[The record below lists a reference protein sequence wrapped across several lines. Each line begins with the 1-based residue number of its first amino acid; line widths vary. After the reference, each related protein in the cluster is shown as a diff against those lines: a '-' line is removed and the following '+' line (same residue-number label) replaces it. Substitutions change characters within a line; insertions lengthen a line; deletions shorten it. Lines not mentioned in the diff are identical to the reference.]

1 MTNSVGSPGEGSN
14 TGGAESPAVS
24 FANLVKEFGENR
36 VLNQVNLDFY
46 PGSIHALLGANG
58 SGKSTLIKILAG
70 YHPLTSGQI
79 YLHGDEVGKQL
90 TPVLVQERG
99 VRFVHQDLGLVGD
112 LSVTDNFGLL
122 LGYETSGA
130 AISWKKQRE
139 EVREDLAAVGI
150 EDIDPDTLVRDL
162 GPIQQT
168 LVALARATKGIL
180 DSGGILVLD
189 EPTARLPND
198 QVDELLVRCRALR
211 DRGVALIYVS
221 HRLDEVF
228 AMADTVS
235 VLRDGNLVFSGAI
248 TDTDEEH
255 LTSVITGLSAE
266 ATARH
271 QRRTVVEDE
280 YDDTHTHQLR
290 TAPPVLEAVG
300 ISGSRVRDASLR
312 LYPGEVLAITGLAG
326 SGRSEVGRLLFGS
339 QALTAGSVEYQGSEF
354 TAISPNAS
362 VKRGIGYV
370 PQDRKQA
377 AVATFDL
384 TENLTL
390 ASLEQHMRGPVLSHR
405 SQLRATDDAIAKL
418 DVRPPDANR
427 KIAELSGGN
436 QQKVILGKWL
446 ELDLKVLILDECT
459 YGVDIGA
466 RRAIMRTIIDRIAKS
481 GLAVLLLD
489 SDIDL
494 ISEYADR
501 VLIMRSGHFVSE
513 LIGEEV
519 TVDAIAAASYA
530 TDQTTATNGES

>member
-1 MTNSVGSPGEGSN
+1 MNHQVDFSAKE
-14 TGGAESPAVS
+14 PAVS
-24 FANLVKEFGENR
+24 FRGLVKEFGVNR
-36 VLNQVNLDFY
+36 VLNEVNLDFF

-70 YHPLTSGQI
+70 YHPLTSGEVFLQ
-79 YLHGDEVGKQL
+79 GDEVGLQL
-90 TPVLVQERG
+90 SPVLVQERG

-112 LSVTDNFGLL
+112 LSVADNFGLA
-122 LGYETSGA
+122 LGFKTSGP
-130 AISWKKQRE
+130 AISWRQQRE
-139 EVREDLAAVGI
+139 EVIRDLAEVGI
-150 EDIDPDTLVRDL
+150 HDIDPATLVREL

-180 DSGGILVLD
+180 ETGGILVLD

-198 QVDELLVRCRALR
+198 QVDELLTRCRALR

-235 VLRDGNLVFSGAI
+235 VLRDGNLVHSGPI
-248 TDTDEEH
+248 EETDQDQ
-255 LTSVITGLSAE
+255 LTAVITGLSGEHHRA
-266 ATARH
+266 A
-271 QRRTVVEDE
+271 QRNSADDF
-280 YDDTHTHQLR
+280 DDTSTHQLR
-290 TAPPVLEAVG
+290 TSPPVLEAIA
-300 ISGSRVRDASLR
+300 ISGARVQEASFR

-339 QALTAGSVEYQGSEF
+339 QAIAAGSVELRGEPLGKI
-354 TAISPNAS
+354 TPNAS
-362 VKRGIGYV
+362 VARGVGYV

-377 AVATFDL
+377 AISSFDL

-390 ASLEQHMRGPVLSHR
+390 ATLDRHVQGISLSAK
-405 SQLRATDDAIAKL
+405 SQRVATDTAIAAL
-418 DVRPPDANR
+418 DVRPADAER
-427 KIAELSGGN
+427 KISELSGGN

-446 ELDLKVLILDECT
+446 ELDLDVLILDECT

-466 RRAIMRTIIDRIAKS
+466 RRTIMGKIEERVAQS

-494 ISEYADR
+494 IAEHADR
-501 VLIMRSGHFVSE
+501 VLIMRSGRFVSE
-513 LIGEEV
+513 LIGEEI

-530 TDQTTATNGES
+530 TEQNTATHGES

>member
-1 MTNSVGSPGEGSN
+1 MNSVDLPDH
-14 TGGAESPAVS
+14 GGAPAVS
-24 FANLVKEFGENR
+24 FVNLVKEFGENR

-70 YHPLTSGQI
+70 YHPLTSGEI
-79 YLHGDEVGKQL
+79 LLHGEEVGQQL
-90 TPVLVQERG
+90 TPILVQERG

-112 LSVTDNFGLL
+112 LSIADNFGLS
-122 LGYETSGA
+122 LGYVTVGSR
-130 AISWKKQRE
+130 ISWKKHRDQ
-139 EVREDLAAVGI
+139 VREDLAAVGI
-150 EDIDPDTLVRDL
+150 HDIDPDTMVRDL

-168 LVALARATKGIL
+168 LVALARATKGIVGN
-180 DSGGILVLD
+180 GGILVLD

-198 QVDELLVRCRALR
+198 QVDELLTRCRALR

-235 VLRDGNLVFSGAI
+235 VLRDGNLVLSAPI
-248 TDTDEEH
+248 EETNEDE
-255 LTSVITGLSAE
+255 LTAVITGLSGEDAAPARRPE
-266 ATARH
+266 AAF
-271 QRRTVVEDE
+271 
-280 YDDTHTHQLR
+280 DDTKTRQLR
-290 TAPPVLEAVG
+290 TVPPVLEAIG
-300 ISGSRVRDASLR
+300 ISGSRVQDASLR

-326 SGRSEVGRLLFGS
+326 SGRSEVGRLLFGAQPLS
-339 QALTAGSVEYQGSEF
+339 EGSIEYLGRP
-354 TAISPNAS
+354 ISGINPHAS
-362 VKRGIGYV
+362 VRRGIGYV

-377 AVATFDL
+377 AIGAFDL

-390 ASLEQHMRGPVLSHR
+390 ATLEQHMRGVALSKR
-405 SQLRATDDAIAKL
+405 SQRTATDAAIGAL
-418 DVRPPDANR
+418 DVRPADATR

-446 ELDLKVLILDECT
+446 ELDLNVLILDECT
-459 YGVDIGA
+459 YGVDVGA
-466 RRAIMRTIIDRIAKS
+466 RRSIMHTIIDRIADS

-501 VLIMRSGHFVSE
+501 VLIMRSGRFVSE
-513 LIGEEV
+513 LIGEEI

-530 TDQTTATNGES
+530 TDQNTATHGES